1 MEEVFSIWKII
12 RGGSLMSLGKS
23 TVIIKIGALLLIGLF
38 ILIIYVSNPKIF
50 TGLWQVLIS
59 GNMQET
65 IEYIKSFGSLAM
77 IVSFFLGV
85 FVNLIGFPPAVIF
98 SAANALVF
106 GIFQGI
112 LLSWIAET
120 VGVTLSFLL
129 LRFLF
134 RDVAEKIIAQHASL
148 KRIDSFSGKDGFK
161 VMLIARTLP
170 YFPSGVLNALGAVSQ
185 ITLFDY
191 VLSSLIGKLPST
203 ALEAMIGHDALTAG
217 ENPKRLLVGVSVT
230 VILIVGYW
238 LYNNRKKKVKVK
250 FTSSCRISNMNDE
263 ENSIAIDEKAK
274 QIEGDKVKKL

>member
-1 MEEVFSIWKII
+1 M
-12 RGGSLMSLGKS
+12 LGRS
-23 TVIIKIGALLLIGLF
+23 AVMIKIGSLLLIGLLS
-38 ILIIYVSNPKIF
+38 LIIYIINPKLF
-50 TGLWQVLIS
+50 TELWQVLSS

-65 IEYIKSFGSLAM
+65 VEYIKSFGSSAM
-77 IVSFFLGV
+77 VVSFFLGV
-85 FVNLIGFPPAVIF
+85 LVNLIGFPPAVIL

-120 VGVTLSFLL
+120 VGVTLSFLF

-134 RDVAEKIIAQHASL
+134 RDVAEKIIVKHASL

-191 VLSSLIGKLPST
+191 VLASLIGKLPST

-217 ENPKRLLVGVSVT
+217 QNPKRLLISIVVT
-230 VILIVGYW
+230 IVFIGGYW
-238 LYNNRKKKVKVK
+238 LYNSRKK
-250 FTSSCRISNMNDE
+250 RNI
-263 ENSIAIDEKAK
+263 
-274 QIEGDKVKKL
+274 

>member
-1 MEEVFSIWKII
+1 M
-12 RGGSLMSLGKS
+12 
-23 TVIIKIGALLLIGLF
+23 
-38 ILIIYVSNPKIF
+38 
-50 TGLWQVLIS
+50 
-59 GNMQET
+59 
-65 IEYIKSFGSLAM
+65 
-77 IVSFFLGV
+77 

-161 VMLIARTLP
+161 IMLIARTLP

-191 VLSSLIGKLPST
+191 VVSSFIGKLPST

-217 ENPKRLLVGVSVT
+217 ENPKRLLVGISIT
-230 VILIVGYW
+230 VILVAGYW
-238 LYNNRKKKVKVK
+238 LYNKRKKKIEVEI
-250 FTSSCRISNMNDE
+250 SSSYRINNVNNEDNLIE
-263 ENSIAIDEKAK
+263 IDEKTD
-274 QIEGDKVKKL
+274 QIEETKVKKL